1 MQKNYILSNDQ
12 INILKS
18 VLQELCI
25 NGKTI
30 KRSYIFSKFEE
41 RAKSELELY
50 RFEQIIS
57 KLIKDNIIKEY
68 EIKVGR
74 NGGISKKED
83 TELIIINCS
92 YGIYRSYINKTK
104 LNKLINSL
112 HLKQD
117 IKHD

>member
-1 MQKNYILSNDQ
+1 MQKDTLSNEQ
-12 INILKS
+12 INILRS
-18 VLQELCI
+18 VLQELCT

-30 KRSYIFSKFEE
+30 KRSDIFSKFEE
-41 RAKSELELY
+41 RVKSNLELY
-50 RFEQIIS
+50 RFEQIVS
-57 KLIKDNIIKEY
+57 KLIKDKIIEEY

-74 NGGISKKED
+74 NGGISRKED
-83 TELIIINCS
+83 TELVIITCS
-92 YGIYRSYINKTK
+92 TGSYRSYINKTK